1 MYENLKSAVTA
12 VVKQNGA
19 NEITGQNLQSV
30 LLAMIDVL
38 GKYGS
43 FVGLAQTNTTPT
55 TDEGNLFYIAAGK
68 GTYSGFGLSVGD
80 NELAIFSKPASTW
93 TKLSIPVKTKIND
106 GEITTAMLANGCVTT
121 AKIADGAVTEGKIAR
136 NAVTSTKIADSSVT
150 TSKIMGNAIT
160 TDLIDDLAVTRSK
173 IANGAVET
181 NTLADNAVTTPKIKD
196 GNVTTAKIADGNVT
210 TAKIADG
217 SVSTAKLADRAVTG
231 QKIATR
237 TINSEN
243 IVFDVCRIAANNPNK
258 DGSWHSVDFTS
269 ACSLAFHNDQN
280 LWQFIIDFDQD
291 TVEMAGFLTQNFTT
305 SATQNHARLEGI
317 GKVSDGTYNIVVDL
331 YTNNRG
337 SLNSATLNY
346 QFQLAVADGSIT
358 TAKIADGAVTSK
370 KIGALAVQYGNLADN
385 AVDGTKIAN
394 NSIRTA
400 NLQYGSVTTDKI
412 ANGNVTT
419 AKIADGAVVNGKLA
433 GVKIFN
439 LTAYYNDDYVDTN
452 VNDETTLT
460 TILNGITYSELVNGE
475 NKLFGLLIDSG
486 TLIAG
491 ILCKAG
497 TGLFMVTGNY
507 RERFYSINIVASG
520 STITN
525 IRVIVSN
532 MARRTRRNVTSSSI
546 LQRLH
551 WAVEEQNLEK
561 YGFKVGDYFTI
572 NGRDYVIAG
581 LNPMKGTSTPYRLT
595 ENHVGLIVIPHT
607 TQKWNASGNTYTG
620 GDGRGAG
627 YANSDLHHYLVNT
640 LLPLVQGDL
649 GSSHVLAHNKLLSN
663 AVNQTGT
670 NKMGSATGCSSGWGW
685 VSSYISALSEVQ
697 VYGATVWSSSGFDT
711 GEACRQL
718 DVFRVYNHTEI
729 FGGEY
734 PWLRDVVSASNAAL
748 AHYFGYATYYTA
760 PSAAYVAALVLFK

>member
-38 GKYGS
+38 GKYGT

-106 GEITTAMLANGCVTT
+106 GEITTAMLANGAVTT
-121 AKIADGAVTEGKIAR
+121 AKLADG
-136 NAVTSTKIADSSVT
+136 
-150 TSKIMGNAIT
+150 
-160 TDLIDDLAVTRSK
+160 
-173 IANGAVET
+173 
-181 NTLADNAVTTPKIKD
+181 AVTTPKIGNGAVTNEKIGNNAVREENIADWAVKNRHITTGAVTNEKIFEGAVTTAKLADGAVTTAKLAD

-210 TAKIADG
+210 TAKIADE
-217 SVSTAKLADRAVTG
+217 AVTS
-231 QKIATR
+231 QKIA
-237 TINSEN
+237 
-243 IVFDVCRIAANNPNK
+243 
-258 DGSWHSVDFTS
+258 
-269 ACSLAFHNDQN
+269 
-280 LWQFIIDFDQD
+280 
-291 TVEMAGFLTQNFTT
+291 
-305 SATQNHARLEGI
+305 
-317 GKVSDGTYNIVVDL
+317 
-331 YTNNRG
+331 
-337 SLNSATLNY
+337 
-346 QFQLAVADGSIT
+346 
-358 TAKIADGAVTSK
+358 
-370 KIGALAVQYGNLADN
+370 ALAVQYGNLADN
-385 AVDGTKIAN
+385 ACDGTKIAN

-400 NLQYGSVTTDKI
+400 NLQYGSVTTPKI
-412 ANGNVTT
+412 ADGNVTT
-419 AKIADGAVVNGKLA
+419 AKLTDGAVTTAKLADGSVTQDKLASDVVIPLA

-439 LTAYYNDDYVDTN
+439 LTQYYNSDYVDAN
-452 VNDETTLT
+452 AYDPT

-520 STITN
+520 QTITN

-532 MARRTRRNVTSSSI
+532 MERRTRRDVTSSSV
-546 LQRLH
+546 LQHLH

-607 TQKWNASGNTYTG
+607 TQKWNESGNTYTG

-640 LLPLVQGDL
+640 LLPLVQQDL
-649 GSSHVLAHNKLLSN
+649 GSSHLLAHSKLLSN

-670 NKMGSATGCSSGWGW
+670 NKMGSATGCSSSWGW

-734 PWLRDVVSASNAAL
+734 PWLRDVVSASGAAY
-748 AHYFGYATYYTA
+748 ASNGGYAFHYTA
-760 PSAAYVAALVLFK
+760 SYVWSVAALVLFH

>member
-80 NELAIFSKPASTW
+80 NELAIFSKPASSW
-93 TKLSIPVKTKIND
+93 TKLSIPIKTKIND

-121 AKIADGAVTEGKIAR
+121 AKIGNGAVTNEKIGNNAVR
-136 NAVTSTKIADSSVT
+136 EENIADWAVKNRHITTGAVTSEKIYEGAVT
-150 TSKIMGNAIT
+150 TAK
-160 TDLIDDLAVTRSK
+160 LADGS
-173 IANGAVET
+173 VET
-181 NTLADNAVTTPKIKD
+181 NKLADNAVTTPKIKD

-291 TVEMAGFLTQNFTT
+291 TVELAGFLTQNFTT
-305 SATQNHARLEGI
+305 SDTQNHARLEGI

-346 QFQLAVADGSIT
+346 QFQSAVADGSIT
-358 TAKIADGAVTSK
+358 TAKIADGAVTSQ

-400 NLQYGSVTTDKI
+400 NLQYGSVTADKI
-412 ANGNVTT
+412 AAQAVTT
-419 AKIADGAVVNGKLA
+419 DKIADGAVVNGKLA
-433 GVKIFN
+433 GVKMFN
-439 LTAYYNDDYVDTN
+439 LTAYSNDDYVDTN
-452 VNDETTLT
+452 VADATTL
-460 TILNGITYSELVNGE
+460 LNGITYSELVNGQ
-475 NKLFGLLIDSG
+475 NKLFGLLLDNT

-491 ILCKAG
+491 VLRQYGGSYYI
-497 TGLFMVTGNY
+497 TGNC
-507 RERFYSINIVASG
+507 RERFYSIYILVIG
-520 STITN
+520 SSITN
-525 IRVIVSN
+525 VFVKVSN
-532 MARRTRRNVTSSSI
+532 MARRTRRTGISQSELTRLSS
-546 LQRLH
+546 
-551 WAVEEQNLEK
+551 AVAEQNLEK
-561 YGFKVGDYFTI
+561 YGFKVGDSFTV
-572 NGRDYVIAG
+572 GTRDYVIAG

-607 TQKWNASGNTYTG
+607 TQKWNESGNTYTG

-640 LLPLVQGDL
+640 LLPTVQQDL
-649 GSSHVLAHNKLLSN
+649 GSSHVLAHSKLLSN

-670 NKMGSATGCSSGWGW
+670 NKMGSATGCSSSWGW
-685 VSSYISALSEVQ
+685 YADQYISALSEVQ

-734 PWLRDVVSASNAAL
+734 PWLRDVVSASTAAR
-748 AHYFGYATYYTA
+748 ATDGGRADNDTA
-760 PSAAYVAALVLFK
+760 SDAIFVAALILFK

>member
-121 AKIADGAVTEGKIAR
+121 AKIADEAVTEGKIAR

-160 TDLIDDLAVTRSK
+160 TDKLDDLAVTRQK

-217 SVSTAKLADRAVTG
+217 NVTTAKIGNGAVTTDKLDDG
-231 QKIATR
+231 AVTSDKIYSQAVT
-237 TINSEN
+237 TDE
-243 IVFDVCRIAANNPNK
+243 IA
-258 DGSWHSVDFTS
+258 
-269 ACSLAFHNDQN
+269 
-280 LWQFIIDFDQD
+280 
-291 TVEMAGFLTQNFTT
+291 
-305 SATQNHARLEGI
+305 
-317 GKVSDGTYNIVVDL
+317 
-331 YTNNRG
+331 
-337 SLNSATLNY
+337 NSA
-346 QFQLAVADGSIT
+346 VT
-358 TAKIADGAVTSK
+358 TAKIADEAVTSQ
-370 KIGALAVQYGNLADN
+370 KIAALAVQYGNLADN
-385 AVDGTKIAN
+385 ACDGTKIAN

-400 NLQYGSVTTDKI
+400 NLQYGSVTTPNI
-412 ANGNVTT
+412 ADRNVTTEKLADGAVTT
-419 AKIADGAVVNGKLA
+419 AKFANGSVTQDKLASDVVIPLA

-439 LTAYYNDDYVDTN
+439 LTAYANDDYIYTN
-452 VNDETTLT
+452 VADETTL
-460 TILNGITYSELVNGE
+460 LNGITYSDLVNGE
-475 NKLFGLLIDSG
+475 NKLFGLWID
-486 TLIAG
+486 TPILIAG
-491 ILCKAG
+491 ILRQFG
-497 TGLFMVTGNY
+497 GNYYITGNY
-507 RERFYSINIVASG
+507 RERFYSIYIIVIG
-520 STITN
+520 SSITN
-525 IRVIVSN
+525 IFVEVSN
-532 MARRTRRNVTSSSI
+532 MARRTRRTGISQSELTRLSS
-546 LQRLH
+546 
-551 WAVEEQNLEK
+551 AVAEQNLEK
-561 YGFKVGDYFTI
+561 YGFKVGDSFTV
-572 NGRDYVIAG
+572 GTRDYVIAG

-607 TQKWNASGNTYTG
+607 TQKWNESGNTYTG

-649 GSSHVLAHNKLLSN
+649 GSSHLLAHNKLLSN

-734 PWLRDVVSASNAAL
+734 TWLRDVVSASGAAF
-748 AHYFGYATYYTA
+748 ADDCGDANKN
-760 PSAAYVAALVLFK
+760 SASSANYVAALVLFK

>member
-30 LLAMIDVL
+30 LLAVIDVL

-93 TKLSIPVKTKIND
+93 TKLSIPVKTKISD

-121 AKIADGAVTEGKIAR
+121 AKIGNGAVTNEKIGNNAVREENIADWAVKNRHITTGAVTSEKIYEGAVTTAKLADGAVT
-136 NAVTSTKIADSSVT
+136 
-150 TSKIMGNAIT
+150 
-160 TDLIDDLAVTRSK
+160 
-173 IANGAVET
+173 
-181 NTLADNAVTTPKIKD
+181 
-196 GNVTTAKIADGNVT
+196 
-210 TAKIADG
+210 
-217 SVSTAKLADRAVTG
+217 TAKLAD
-231 QKIATR
+231 
-237 TINSEN
+237 
-243 IVFDVCRIAANNPNK
+243 
-258 DGSWHSVDFTS
+258 
-269 ACSLAFHNDQN
+269 
-280 LWQFIIDFDQD
+280 
-291 TVEMAGFLTQNFTT
+291 
-305 SATQNHARLEGI
+305 
-317 GKVSDGTYNIVVDL
+317 
-331 YTNNRG
+331 
-337 SLNSATLNY
+337 
-346 QFQLAVADGSIT
+346 
-358 TAKIADGAVTSK
+358 
-370 KIGALAVQYGNLADN
+370 
-385 AVDGTKIAN
+385 
-394 NSIRTA
+394 
-400 NLQYGSVTTDKI
+400 GSVTQNKLASD
-412 ANGNVTT
+412 
-419 AKIADGAVVNGKLA
+419 VVIPLA

-439 LTAYYNDDYVDTN
+439 LTAYANDDYVDTN
-452 VNDETTLT
+452 VADGTTL
-460 TILNGITYSELVNGE
+460 LNGITYSDLVNGQ
-475 NKLFGLLIDSG
+475 NKVFGLLLDNT

-491 ILCKAG
+491 ILRQYG
-497 TGLFMVTGNY
+497 GNY
-507 RERFYSINIVASG
+507 YINGNCRERFYSIYILVIG
-520 STITN
+520 SSITN
-525 IRVIVSN
+525 IFVKVSN
-532 MARRTRRNVTSSSI
+532 MARRTRRTGISQSELTRLSS
-546 LQRLH
+546 
-551 WAVEEQNLEK
+551 AVAEQNLEK
-561 YGFKVGDYFTI
+561 YGFKVGDSFTV
-572 NGRDYVIAG
+572 GTRDYVIAG

-627 YANSDLHHYLVNT
+627 YANSDLHYYLVNT
-640 LLPLVQGDL
+640 LLPLVQQDL

-670 NKMGSATGCSSGWGW
+670 NKMGSATGCSSNWGW

-734 PWLRDVVSASNAAL
+734 PWLRDVVSASIAATAHDYGSADYL
-748 AHYFGYATYYTA
+748 AA
-760 PSAAYVAALVLFK
+760 SAASYVAALVLFK

>member
-80 NELAIFSKPASTW
+80 NELAIFSKPVSTW

-121 AKIADGAVTEGKIAR
+121 AKIADGNVTSAKIADGAVTEAKIAR

-150 TSKIMGNAIT
+150 TSKIMGRAIT
-160 TDLIDDLAVTRSK
+160 EELIDDLAVTRSK

-196 GNVTTAKIADGNVT
+196 GNVTT
-210 TAKIADG
+210 
-217 SVSTAKLADRAVTG
+217 
-231 QKIATR
+231 
-237 TINSEN
+237 E
-243 IVFDVCRIAANNPNK
+243 
-258 DGSWHSVDFTS
+258 
-269 ACSLAFHNDQN
+269 
-280 LWQFIIDFDQD
+280 
-291 TVEMAGFLTQNFTT
+291 
-305 SATQNHARLEGI
+305 
-317 GKVSDGTYNIVVDL
+317 
-331 YTNNRG
+331 
-337 SLNSATLNY
+337 
-346 QFQLAVADGSIT
+346 
-358 TAKIADGAVTSK
+358 KIADGAVTSQ
-370 KIGALAVQYGNLADN
+370 KIGALAVQYGNIADN
-385 AVDGTKIAN
+385 AVGGTKIAT
-394 NSIRTA
+394 NSIRTEQ
-400 NLQYGSVTTDKI
+400 LQLGSVTSNI
-412 ANGNVTT
+412 LAANAVTT
-419 AKIADGAVVNGKLA
+419 DKIADGAVVNGKLA
-433 GVKIFN
+433 GVKWFN

-460 TILNGITYSELVNGE
+460 TLLNGITYSELVNGE

-491 ILCKAG
+491 ILRKAG

-532 MARRTRRNVTSSSI
+532 MARRTRRNVTSSSV

-551 WAVEEQNLEK
+551 YAVEEQNLEK

-607 TQKWNASGNTYTG
+607 TQKWNESGNTYTG
-620 GDGRGAG
+620 SDGRGAG

-640 LLPLVQGDL
+640 LLPTVQQDL

-734 PWLRDVVSASNAAL
+734 PWLRDVVSASYAAI
-748 AHYFGYATYYTA
+748 ANGGGYAGHD
-760 PSAAYVAALVLFK
+760 AASNARYVAALVLFA

>member
-121 AKIADGAVTEGKIAR
+121 AKIADGNVTTAKIADGAVTEAKIAR

-150 TSKIMGNAIT
+150 TSKIMGRAIT
-160 TDLIDDLAVTRSK
+160 EELIDDLAVTSSK

-181 NTLADNAVTTPKIKD
+181 NTLADNAVTTSKIKDGNVTTAKIADEAVTEGKIAGGAVSYTKLATGAVRTEKILDGAVTEFKLAGGAVTSLKLANDAVTANKIKD

-217 SVSTAKLADRAVTG
+217 AVT
-231 QKIATR
+231 
-237 TINSEN
+237 E
-243 IVFDVCRIAANNPNK
+243 D
-258 DGSWHSVDFTS
+258 
-269 ACSLAFHNDQN
+269 
-280 LWQFIIDFDQD
+280 
-291 TVEMAGFLTQNFTT
+291 
-305 SATQNHARLEGI
+305 
-317 GKVSDGTYNIVVDL
+317 
-331 YTNNRG
+331 
-337 SLNSATLNY
+337 
-346 QFQLAVADGSIT
+346 
-358 TAKIADGAVTSK
+358 KIADGAVTSR
-370 KIGALAVQYGNLADN
+370 KIGALAVQYGNIADN
-385 AVDGTKIAN
+385 AVSGSKIAV
-394 NSIRTA
+394 NSIRTD
-400 NLQYGSVTTDKI
+400 NLQQGSVTAEKI
-412 ANGNVTT
+412 AGQAVTT
-419 AKIADGAVVNGKLA
+419 EKIADGAVVNGKLA
-433 GVKIFN
+433 GVKWFN

-460 TILNGITYSELVNGE
+460 TLLNGITYSELVNGE
-475 NKLFGLLIDSG
+475 NKLFGLLVDGG

-497 TGLFMVTGNY
+497 TGLFIITGNY
-507 RERFYSINIVASG
+507 REKFYSINIVASG
-520 STITN
+520 SSITN

-532 MARRTRRNVTSSSI
+532 MARRTRRNVTSSSV

-551 WAVEEQNLEK
+551 YAVEEQNLEK

-620 GDGRGAG
+620 ADGRGAG
-627 YANSDLHHYLVNT
+627 YANSDLHYYLVNT
-640 LLPLVQGDL
+640 LLPLVQQDL
-649 GSSHVLAHNKLLSN
+649 GSSLVLAHNKLLSN

-670 NKMGSATGCSSGWGW
+670 NKMGSATGCSSSWGW
-685 VSSYISALSEVQ
+685 VANQYISALSEVQ

-734 PWLRDVVSASNAAL
+734 PWLRDVVSASYAAT
-748 AHYFGYATYYTA
+748 ADSDGYAADTPA
-760 PSAAYVAALVLFK
+760 SLAAYVAALVLFK

>member
-121 AKIADGAVTEGKIAR
+121 AKIADEAVTEGKIAR

-160 TDLIDDLAVTRSK
+160 TDKLDDLAVTRQK

-217 SVSTAKLADRAVTG
+217 NVTTAKIGNSAVTTDKLDDG
-231 QKIATR
+231 AVTSDKIYSQAVT
-237 TINSEN
+237 TDE
-243 IVFDVCRIAANNPNK
+243 IA
-258 DGSWHSVDFTS
+258 
-269 ACSLAFHNDQN
+269 
-280 LWQFIIDFDQD
+280 
-291 TVEMAGFLTQNFTT
+291 
-305 SATQNHARLEGI
+305 
-317 GKVSDGTYNIVVDL
+317 
-331 YTNNRG
+331 
-337 SLNSATLNY
+337 NSA
-346 QFQLAVADGSIT
+346 VT
-358 TAKIADGAVTSK
+358 TAKIADGAVTSQ

-385 AVDGTKIAN
+385 ACNGTKIAN

-400 NLQYGSVTTDKI
+400 NLQYGSVTTAKI
-412 ANGNVTT
+412 ADGNVTT
-419 AKIADGAVVNGKLA
+419 AKLTDGAVTTAKLADGSVTQDKLASDVVIPLA

-439 LTAYYNDDYVDTN
+439 LTAYANNDYIYTN
-452 VNDETTLT
+452 VADETTL
-460 TILNGITYSELVNGE
+460 LNGITYSDLVNGE
-475 NKLFGLLIDSG
+475 NKLFGLWID
-486 TLIAG
+486 TPILIAG
-491 ILCKAG
+491 ILRQFG
-497 TGLFMVTGNY
+497 GNYYITGNY
-507 RERFYSINIVASG
+507 RERFYSIYIIVIG
-520 STITN
+520 SSITN
-525 IRVIVSN
+525 ILVEVSN
-532 MARRTRRNVTSSSI
+532 MARRTRRTGISQSELTRLSS
-546 LQRLH
+546 
-551 WAVEEQNLEK
+551 AVAEQNLEK
-561 YGFKVGDYFTI
+561 YGFKVGDSFTI
-572 NGRDYVIAG
+572 GTRDYVIAG

-607 TQKWNASGNTYTG
+607 TQKWNESGNTYTG

-627 YANSDLHHYLVNT
+627 YANSDLHYYLTNT
-640 LLPLVQGDL
+640 LLPLVQSDL
-649 GSSHVLAHNKLLSN
+649 GSANLLAHSKLLSN

-670 NKMGSATGCSSGWGW
+670 NKMGSATGCSSSWGW

-734 PWLRDVVSASNAAL
+734 PWFRDVVSASCAAF
-748 AHYFGYATYYTA
+748 ARSRGYADYNTA
-760 PSAAYVAALVLFK
+760 SDAYYVAALVLFK

>member
-38 GKYGS
+38 GKYGT

-121 AKIADGAVTEGKIAR
+121 AKIADEAVTEGKIAR

-160 TDLIDDLAVTRSK
+160 TDKLDDLAVTRQK
-173 IANGAVET
+173 IANGAVES

-210 TAKIADG
+210 TAKIG
-217 SVSTAKLADRAVTG
+217 NSAVTTDKLDDG
-231 QKIATR
+231 AVTSDKIYSQAVT
-237 TINSEN
+237 TDE
-243 IVFDVCRIAANNPNK
+243 IA
-258 DGSWHSVDFTS
+258 
-269 ACSLAFHNDQN
+269 
-280 LWQFIIDFDQD
+280 
-291 TVEMAGFLTQNFTT
+291 
-305 SATQNHARLEGI
+305 
-317 GKVSDGTYNIVVDL
+317 
-331 YTNNRG
+331 
-337 SLNSATLNY
+337 NSA
-346 QFQLAVADGSIT
+346 VT
-358 TAKIADGAVTSK
+358 TAKIADEAVTSQ
-370 KIGALAVQYGNLADN
+370 KIAALAVQYGNLADN

-400 NLQYGSVTTDKI
+400 NLQYGSVTTAKI
-412 ANGNVTT
+412 ADGNVTT
-419 AKIADGAVVNGKLA
+419 AKLTDGAVTTAKLADGSVTQDKLASDVVIPLA
-433 GVKIFN
+433 GVKMFN
-439 LTAYYNDDYVDTN
+439 LTAYSNDDYVDTN
-452 VNDETTLT
+452 VADATTL
-460 TILNGITYSELVNGE
+460 LNGITYSDLVIGE
-475 NKLFGLLIDSG
+475 NKLFGLLLDNT

-491 ILCKAG
+491 ILRQYG
-497 TGLFMVTGNY
+497 GNYYITGNC
-507 RERFYSINIVASG
+507 RERFYSIYIAVIG
-520 STITN
+520 SSITN
-525 IRVIVSN
+525 VFVKVSN
-532 MARRTRRNVTSSSI
+532 MARRTRRTGISQSELTRLSS
-546 LQRLH
+546 
-551 WAVEEQNLEK
+551 AVAEQNLEK
-561 YGFKVGDYFTI
+561 YGFKVGDSFTI
-572 NGRDYVIAG
+572 GTRDYVIAG

-607 TQKWNASGNTYTG
+607 TQKWNESGNTYTG

-640 LLPLVQGDL
+640 LLPTVQQDL

-670 NKMGSATGCSSGWGW
+670 NKMGSATGCSSSWGW

-734 PWLRDVVSASNAAL
+734 PWLRDVVSASAAAFAHSFGDANFNAAS
-748 AHYFGYATYYTA
+748 
-760 PSAAYVAALVLFK
+760 SAYYVAALVLFK

>member
-93 TKLSIPVKTKIND
+93 TKLSIPVKTKISD

-121 AKIADGAVTEGKIAR
+121 AKIADEAVTEGKIAR

-160 TDLIDDLAVTRSK
+160 TDKLDDLAVTRQK

-217 SVSTAKLADRAVTG
+217 NVTTAKIGNSAVTTDKLDDG
-231 QKIATR
+231 AVTSDKIYSQAVT
-237 TINSEN
+237 TDE
-243 IVFDVCRIAANNPNK
+243 IA
-258 DGSWHSVDFTS
+258 
-269 ACSLAFHNDQN
+269 
-280 LWQFIIDFDQD
+280 
-291 TVEMAGFLTQNFTT
+291 
-305 SATQNHARLEGI
+305 
-317 GKVSDGTYNIVVDL
+317 
-331 YTNNRG
+331 
-337 SLNSATLNY
+337 NSA
-346 QFQLAVADGSIT
+346 VT
-358 TAKIADGAVTSK
+358 TAKIADGAVTSQ

-385 AVDGTKIAN
+385 ACNGTKIAN

-400 NLQYGSVTTDKI
+400 NLQYGSVTTAKI
-412 ANGNVTT
+412 ADGNVTT
-419 AKIADGAVVNGKLA
+419 AKLTDGAVTTAKLADGSVTQDKLASDVVIPLA

-439 LTAYYNDDYVDTN
+439 LTAYANNDYIYTN
-452 VNDETTLT
+452 VADETTL
-460 TILNGITYSELVNGE
+460 LNGITYSDLVNGE
-475 NKLFGLLIDSG
+475 NKLFGLWID
-486 TLIAG
+486 TPILIAG
-491 ILCKAG
+491 ILRQFG
-497 TGLFMVTGNY
+497 GNYYITGNY
-507 RERFYSINIVASG
+507 RERFYSIYIIVIG
-520 STITN
+520 SSITN
-525 IRVIVSN
+525 ILVEVSN
-532 MARRTRRNVTSSSI
+532 MARRTRRTGISQSELTRLSS
-546 LQRLH
+546 
-551 WAVEEQNLEK
+551 AVAEQNLEK
-561 YGFKVGDYFTI
+561 YGFKVGDSFTI
-572 NGRDYVIAG
+572 GTRDYVIAG

-607 TQKWNASGNTYTG
+607 TQKWNESGNTYTG

-627 YANSDLHHYLVNT
+627 YANSDLHYYLTNT
-640 LLPLVQGDL
+640 LLPLVQSDL
-649 GSSHVLAHNKLLSN
+649 GSANLLAHSKLLSN

-670 NKMGSATGCSSGWGW
+670 NKMGSATGCSSSWGW
-685 VSSYISALSEVQ
+685 YANQYISALSEVQ

-734 PWLRDVVSASNAAL
+734 PWLRDVVSASYAAFADNRGNANTSTAS
-748 AHYFGYATYYTA
+748 YAY
-760 PSAAYVAALVLFK
+760 YVAALVLFK

>member
-121 AKIADGAVTEGKIAR
+121 AKIADGNVTTAKIADGNVTTAKIADGNVTTAKIADGAVTEGKIAR

-160 TDLIDDLAVTRSK
+160 TDKLDDLAVTRQK

-217 SVSTAKLADRAVTG
+217 NVTTAKIGNSAVTTDKLDDG
-231 QKIATR
+231 AVTADKIGSLAITADEIANGAVTTAKIANGAVT
-237 TINSEN
+237 TDKLDDGAVTSDKIYSQAVTTDE
-243 IVFDVCRIAANNPNK
+243 IA
-258 DGSWHSVDFTS
+258 
-269 ACSLAFHNDQN
+269 
-280 LWQFIIDFDQD
+280 
-291 TVEMAGFLTQNFTT
+291 
-305 SATQNHARLEGI
+305 
-317 GKVSDGTYNIVVDL
+317 
-331 YTNNRG
+331 
-337 SLNSATLNY
+337 NSA
-346 QFQLAVADGSIT
+346 VT
-358 TAKIADGAVTSK
+358 TAKIADEAVTSQ
-370 KIGALAVQYGNLADN
+370 KIAALAVQYGNLADN
-385 AVDGTKIAN
+385 ACDGTKIAN

-400 NLQYGSVTTDKI
+400 NLQYGSVTTPNI
-412 ANGNVTT
+412 ADRNVTTEKLADGAVTT
-419 AKIADGAVVNGKLA
+419 AKFANGSVTQDKLASDVVIPLA

-439 LTAYYNDDYVDTN
+439 LTAYANDDYIYTN
-452 VNDETTLT
+452 VADETTL
-460 TILNGITYSELVNGE
+460 LNGITYSDLVNGE
-475 NKLFGLLIDSG
+475 NKLFGLWID
-486 TLIAG
+486 TPILIAG
-491 ILCKAG
+491 ILRQFG
-497 TGLFMVTGNY
+497 GNYYITGNY
-507 RERFYSINIVASG
+507 RERFYSIYIIVIG
-520 STITN
+520 SSITN
-525 IRVIVSN
+525 IFVEVSN
-532 MARRTRRNVTSSSI
+532 MARRTRRTGISQSELTRLSS
-546 LQRLH
+546 
-551 WAVEEQNLEK
+551 AVAEQNLEK
-561 YGFKVGDYFTI
+561 YGFKVGDSFTV
-572 NGRDYVIAG
+572 GTRDYVIAG

-607 TQKWNASGNTYTG
+607 TQKWNESGNTYTG

-649 GSSHVLAHNKLLSN
+649 GSSHLLAHNKLLSN

-734 PWLRDVVSASNAAL
+734 PWLRDVVSASNAAG
-748 AHYFGYATYYTA
+748 AGNYGDAIYYTA
-760 PSAAYVAALVLFK
+760 SSAYYVAALVLFK

>member
-121 AKIADGAVTEGKIAR
+121 AKIADGNVTSAKIADGAVTEAKIAR

-150 TSKIMGNAIT
+150 TSKIMGRAIT
-160 TDLIDDLAVTRSK
+160 EELIDDQAVTRSK

-181 NTLADNAVTTPKIKD
+181 NTLADNAVTAPKIKD
-196 GNVTTAKIADGNVT
+196 GNVTT
-210 TAKIADG
+210 
-217 SVSTAKLADRAVTG
+217 
-231 QKIATR
+231 
-237 TINSEN
+237 E
-243 IVFDVCRIAANNPNK
+243 
-258 DGSWHSVDFTS
+258 
-269 ACSLAFHNDQN
+269 
-280 LWQFIIDFDQD
+280 
-291 TVEMAGFLTQNFTT
+291 
-305 SATQNHARLEGI
+305 
-317 GKVSDGTYNIVVDL
+317 
-331 YTNNRG
+331 
-337 SLNSATLNY
+337 
-346 QFQLAVADGSIT
+346 
-358 TAKIADGAVTSK
+358 KIADGAVTSQ
-370 KIGALAVQYGNLADN
+370 KIGALAVQYGNIADN
-385 AVDGTKIAN
+385 AVSGSKIAV
-394 NSIRTA
+394 NSIRTD
-400 NLQYGSVTTDKI
+400 NLQYGSVTADKI
-412 ANGNVTT
+412 ASQAVTT
-419 AKIADGAVVNGKLA
+419 AKISDGAVVNGKLA
-433 GVKIFN
+433 GVKWFN

-460 TILNGITYSELVNGE
+460 TLLNGITYSELVNGE
-475 NKLFGLLIDSG
+475 NKLFGLLIDNS

-491 ILCKAG
+491 ILRKAG

-532 MARRTRRNVTSSSI
+532 MARRTRRNVTSSSV
-546 LQRLH
+546 LQSLH

-581 LNPMKGTSTPYRLT
+581 LNPMKGTLTPYRLT

-607 TQKWNASGNTYTG
+607 TQKWNESGNTYTG

-670 NKMGSATGCSSGWGW
+670 NKMGSATGCSSSWGW

-734 PWLRDVVSASNAAL
+734 PWLRDVVSASYAAVATDAGNADYNAAS
-748 AHYFGYATYYTA
+748 YAYC
-760 PSAAYVAALVLFK
+760 VAALVLFK

>member
-93 TKLSIPVKTKIND
+93 TKLSIPVKTKISD

-121 AKIADGAVTEGKIAR
+121 AKIADEAVTEGKIAR

-160 TDLIDDLAVTRSK
+160 TDKLDDLAVTRQK

-217 SVSTAKLADRAVTG
+217 NVTTAKIGNSAVTTDKLDDG
-231 QKIATR
+231 AVTSDKIYSQAVT
-237 TINSEN
+237 TDE
-243 IVFDVCRIAANNPNK
+243 IA
-258 DGSWHSVDFTS
+258 
-269 ACSLAFHNDQN
+269 
-280 LWQFIIDFDQD
+280 
-291 TVEMAGFLTQNFTT
+291 
-305 SATQNHARLEGI
+305 
-317 GKVSDGTYNIVVDL
+317 
-331 YTNNRG
+331 
-337 SLNSATLNY
+337 NSA
-346 QFQLAVADGSIT
+346 VT
-358 TAKIADGAVTSK
+358 TAKIADGAVTSQ

-385 AVDGTKIAN
+385 ACNGTKIAN

-400 NLQYGSVTTDKI
+400 NLQYGSVTTAKI
-412 ANGNVTT
+412 ADGNVTT
-419 AKIADGAVVNGKLA
+419 AKLTDGAVTTAKLADGSVTQDKLASDVVIPLA

-439 LTAYYNDDYVDTN
+439 LTAYANNDYIYTN
-452 VNDETTLT
+452 VADETTL
-460 TILNGITYSELVNGE
+460 LNGITYSDLVNGE
-475 NKLFGLLIDSG
+475 NKLFGLWID
-486 TLIAG
+486 TPILIAG
-491 ILCKAG
+491 ILRQFG
-497 TGLFMVTGNY
+497 GNYYITGNY
-507 RERFYSINIVASG
+507 RERFYSIYIIVIG
-520 STITN
+520 SSITN
-525 IRVIVSN
+525 ILVEVSN
-532 MARRTRRNVTSSSI
+532 MARRTRRTGISQSELTRLSS
-546 LQRLH
+546 
-551 WAVEEQNLEK
+551 AVAEQNLEK
-561 YGFKVGDYFTI
+561 YGFKVGDSFTI
-572 NGRDYVIAG
+572 GTRDYVIAG

-607 TQKWNASGNTYTG
+607 TQKWNESGNTYTG

-627 YANSDLHHYLVNT
+627 YANSDLHYYLTNT
-640 LLPLVQGDL
+640 LLPLVQSDL
-649 GSSHVLAHNKLLSN
+649 GSANLLAHSKLLSN

-670 NKMGSATGCSSGWGW
+670 NKMGSATGCSSSWGW
-685 VSSYISALSEVQ
+685 YANQYISALSEVQ

-734 PWLRDVVSASNAAL
+734 PWLRDVVSASYAAYANNGGFATNNPASNAN
-748 AHYFGYATYYTA
+748 
-760 PSAAYVAALVLFK
+760 YVAALVLFK

>member
-1 MYENLKSAVTA
+1 MYDNLKSAVTA

-93 TKLSIPVKTKIND
+93 TKLSIPIKTKIND

-136 NAVTSTKIADSSVT
+136 NAVTSTKIADTSVT

-217 SVSTAKLADRAVTG
+217 
-231 QKIATR
+231 
-237 TINSEN
+237 
-243 IVFDVCRIAANNPNK
+243 
-258 DGSWHSVDFTS
+258 
-269 ACSLAFHNDQN
+269 
-280 LWQFIIDFDQD
+280 
-291 TVEMAGFLTQNFTT
+291 
-305 SATQNHARLEGI
+305 
-317 GKVSDGTYNIVVDL
+317 
-331 YTNNRG
+331 
-337 SLNSATLNY
+337 
-346 QFQLAVADGSIT
+346 
-358 TAKIADGAVTSK
+358 AVTSQ
-370 KIGALAVQYGNLADN
+370 KIGALAVQYGNIADN
-385 AVDGTKIAN
+385 AVSGSKIAV
-394 NSIRTA
+394 NSIRTD
-400 NLQYGSVTTDKI
+400 NLQYGSVVANNIAANAVTTDKI
-412 ANGNVTT
+412 A
-419 AKIADGAVVNGKLA
+419 DGAIVNAKLA
-433 GVKIFN
+433 GVKMFN
-439 LTAYYNDDYVDTN
+439 LTAYSNDDYVDTN
-452 VNDETTLT
+452 VADGTTL
-460 TILNGITYSELVNGE
+460 LNGITYSDLVNGQ
-475 NKLFGLLIDSG
+475 NKLFGLLLDNT

-491 ILCKAG
+491 ILRQYG
-497 TGLFMVTGNY
+497 GSYYITGNC
-507 RERFYSINIVASG
+507 RERFYSIYILVIG
-520 STITN
+520 SSITN
-525 IRVIVSN
+525 IFVKVSN
-532 MARRTRRNVTSSSI
+532 MARRTRRTGISQSELTRLSS
-546 LQRLH
+546 
-551 WAVEEQNLEK
+551 AVAEQNLEK
-561 YGFKVGDYFTI
+561 YGFKVGDSFTV
-572 NGRDYVIAG
+572 GTRDYVIAG

-607 TQKWNASGNTYTG
+607 TQKWNESGNTYTG

-734 PWLRDVVSASNAAL
+734 PWLRDVVSASYAANANSAGT
-748 AHYFGYATYYTA
+748 ADDYPASYAF
-760 PSAAYVAALVLFK
+760 YVAALVLFK

>member
-43 FVGLAQTNTTPT
+43 FVGLAKTNTTPT

-93 TKLSIPVKTKIND
+93 TKLSIPVKTKING

-121 AKIADGAVTEGKIAR
+121 AKIADEAVTEGKIAR

-160 TDLIDDLAVTRSK
+160 TDKLDDLAVTRQK

-181 NTLADNAVTTPKIKD
+181 NKLADNAVTTPKIKD

-210 TAKIADG
+210 TAKLTDGAVTTAKFADG
-217 SVSTAKLADRAVTG
+217 SVTQDKLA
-231 QKIATR
+231 
-237 TINSEN
+237 S
-243 IVFDVCRIAANNPNK
+243 DVVIP
-258 DGSWHSVDFTS
+258 
-269 ACSLAFHNDQN
+269 
-280 LWQFIIDFDQD
+280 
-291 TVEMAGFLTQNFTT
+291 
-305 SATQNHARLEGI
+305 
-317 GKVSDGTYNIVVDL
+317 
-331 YTNNRG
+331 
-337 SLNSATLNY
+337 
-346 QFQLAVADGSIT
+346 
-358 TAKIADGAVTSK
+358 
-370 KIGALAVQYGNLADN
+370 
-385 AVDGTKIAN
+385 
-394 NSIRTA
+394 
-400 NLQYGSVTTDKI
+400 
-412 ANGNVTT
+412 
-419 AKIADGAVVNGKLA
+419 LA

-439 LTAYYNDDYVDTN
+439 LKAYANDDYIYTN
-452 VNDETTLT
+452 VADETTL
-460 TILNGITYSELVNGE
+460 LNGITYSDLVNGE
-475 NKLFGLLIDSG
+475 NKLFGLWID
-486 TLIAG
+486 TPILIAG
-491 ILCKAG
+491 ILRQFG
-497 TGLFMVTGNY
+497 GNYYITGNY
-507 RERFYSINIVASG
+507 RERFYDIYIIVIGSSITKILVE
-520 STITN
+520 
-525 IRVIVSN
+525 VSN
-532 MARRTRRNVTSSSI
+532 MARRTRRTGISQSELIRLSS
-546 LQRLH
+546 
-551 WAVEEQNLEK
+551 AVAEQNLEK
-561 YGFKVGDYFTI
+561 YGFKVGDSFTI
-572 NGRDYVIAG
+572 GTRDYVIAG
-581 LNPMKGTSTPYRLT
+581 LNPMKGTSTSYRLT

-607 TQKWNASGNTYTG
+607 TQKWNESGNTYTG
-620 GDGRGAG
+620 GDGRGEG

-670 NKMGSATGCSSGWGW
+670 NKMGSVTGCSSGWGW

-734 PWLRDVVSASNAAL
+734 PWLRDVVSASYAADARSTGRADFGTASNAN
-748 AHYFGYATYYTA
+748 
-760 PSAAYVAALVLFK
+760 SVAALVLFK

>member
-121 AKIADGAVTEGKIAR
+121 AKIADGNVTTAKIADNAVTTSKIKDGNVTTAKIADEAVTEGKIAGGAVSYTKLATGAVR
-136 NAVTSTKIADSSVT
+136 TEKILDGAVTEFKLAGGAVTSLKLAND
-150 TSKIMGNAIT
+150 
-160 TDLIDDLAVTRSK
+160 AVT
-173 IANGAVET
+173 AN
-181 NTLADNAVTTPKIKD
+181 KIKD
-196 GNVTTAKIADGNVT
+196 GNVTTAKIADGN
-210 TAKIADG
+210 I
-217 SVSTAKLADRAVTG
+217 
-231 QKIATR
+231 
-237 TINSEN
+237 
-243 IVFDVCRIAANNPNK
+243 
-258 DGSWHSVDFTS
+258 
-269 ACSLAFHNDQN
+269 
-280 LWQFIIDFDQD
+280 
-291 TVEMAGFLTQNFTT
+291 
-305 SATQNHARLEGI
+305 
-317 GKVSDGTYNIVVDL
+317 
-331 YTNNRG
+331 
-337 SLNSATLNY
+337 
-346 QFQLAVADGSIT
+346 
-358 TAKIADGAVTSK
+358 
-370 KIGALAVQYGNLADN
+370 
-385 AVDGTKIAN
+385 
-394 NSIRTA
+394 
-400 NLQYGSVTTDKI
+400 
-412 ANGNVTT
+412 TT

-433 GVKIFN
+433 GVKWFN
-439 LTAYYNDDYVDTN
+439 LTAYYNNDYVDTN

-475 NKLFGLLIDSG
+475 NKLFGLLIDGG

-532 MARRTRRNVTSSSI
+532 MARRTRRNVTSSSA

-551 WAVEEQNLEK
+551 YAVEEQNLEK

-607 TQKWNASGNTYTG
+607 TQKWNESGNTYTG

-640 LLPLVQGDL
+640 LLPTVQLDL

-697 VYGATVWSSSGFDT
+697 VYGSTVWSSSGFDT

-734 PWLRDVVSASNAAL
+734 PWLRDVVSASYAA
-748 AHYFGYATYYTA
+748 
-760 PSAAYVAALVLFK
+760 SAAAAGVASLDPASYAPYVAALVLFK

>member
-121 AKIADGAVTEGKIAR
+121 AKIADGNVTTAKIADGNVTTAKIADGNVTTAKIADGAVTEGKIAR

-160 TDLIDDLAVTRSK
+160 TDKLDDLAVTRQK

-217 SVSTAKLADRAVTG
+217 NVTTAKIGNSAVTTDKLDDG
-231 QKIATR
+231 AVTSDKIYSQAVT
-237 TINSEN
+237 TDE
-243 IVFDVCRIAANNPNK
+243 IA
-258 DGSWHSVDFTS
+258 
-269 ACSLAFHNDQN
+269 
-280 LWQFIIDFDQD
+280 
-291 TVEMAGFLTQNFTT
+291 
-305 SATQNHARLEGI
+305 
-317 GKVSDGTYNIVVDL
+317 
-331 YTNNRG
+331 
-337 SLNSATLNY
+337 NSA
-346 QFQLAVADGSIT
+346 VT
-358 TAKIADGAVTSK
+358 TAKIADEAVTSQ
-370 KIGALAVQYGNLADN
+370 KIAALAVQYGNLADN
-385 AVDGTKIAN
+385 ACDGTKIAN

-400 NLQYGSVTTDKI
+400 NLQYGSVTTPNI
-412 ANGNVTT
+412 ADRNVTTEKLADGAVTT
-419 AKIADGAVVNGKLA
+419 AKFANGSVTQDKLASDVVIPLA

-439 LTAYYNDDYVDTN
+439 LTAYANDDYIYTN
-452 VNDETTLT
+452 VADETTL
-460 TILNGITYSELVNGE
+460 LNGITYSDLVNGE
-475 NKLFGLLIDSG
+475 NKLFGLWID
-486 TLIAG
+486 TPILIAG
-491 ILCKAG
+491 ILRQFG
-497 TGLFMVTGNY
+497 GNYYITGNY
-507 RERFYSINIVASG
+507 RERFYSIYIIVIG
-520 STITN
+520 SSITN
-525 IRVIVSN
+525 IFVEVSN
-532 MARRTRRNVTSSSI
+532 MARRTRRTGISQSELTRLSS
-546 LQRLH
+546 
-551 WAVEEQNLEK
+551 AVAEQNLEK
-561 YGFKVGDYFTI
+561 YGFKVGDSFTV
-572 NGRDYVIAG
+572 GTRDYVIAG

-607 TQKWNASGNTYTG
+607 TQKWNESGNTYTG

-649 GSSHVLAHNKLLSN
+649 GSSHLLAHNKLLSN

-734 PWLRDVVSASNAAL
+734 PWLRDVVSASLAAIADDGGRAGYSTASNAR
-748 AHYFGYATYYTA
+748 
-760 PSAAYVAALVLFK
+760 YVAALVLFK

>member
-1 MYENLKSAVTA
+1 MYDNLKSAVTA

-160 TDLIDDLAVTRSK
+160 TDLLDDLAVTRSK

-196 GNVTTAKIADGNVT
+196 GNMTTAKIADGNVT

-217 SVSTAKLADRAVTG
+217 
-231 QKIATR
+231 
-237 TINSEN
+237 
-243 IVFDVCRIAANNPNK
+243 
-258 DGSWHSVDFTS
+258 
-269 ACSLAFHNDQN
+269 
-280 LWQFIIDFDQD
+280 
-291 TVEMAGFLTQNFTT
+291 
-305 SATQNHARLEGI
+305 
-317 GKVSDGTYNIVVDL
+317 
-331 YTNNRG
+331 
-337 SLNSATLNY
+337 
-346 QFQLAVADGSIT
+346 
-358 TAKIADGAVTSK
+358 AVTSQ

-400 NLQYGSVTTDKI
+400 NLQYGSVTADKI
-412 ANGNVTT
+412 ATNAVTT
-419 AKIADGAVVNGKLA
+419 AKIADGSVVNGKLA
-433 GVKIFN
+433 GVKMFN
-439 LTAYYNDDYVDTN
+439 LTAYSNDDYVDTN
-452 VNDETTLT
+452 VADATTL
-460 TILNGITYSELVNGE
+460 LNGITYSELVNGE
-475 NKLFGLLIDSG
+475 NKLFGLLLDNS

-491 ILCKAG
+491 ILRQYG
-497 TGLFMVTGNY
+497 GNYYITGNC
-507 RERFYSINIVASG
+507 RERFYSIYIAVIG
-520 STITN
+520 SSITN
-525 IRVIVSN
+525 VFVKVSN
-532 MARRTRRNVTSSSI
+532 MARRTRRTGMSQSDLTRLSS
-546 LQRLH
+546 
-551 WAVEEQNLEK
+551 AVAEQNLEK
-561 YGFKVGDYFTI
+561 YGFKVGDSFTI
-572 NGRDYVIAG
+572 GTRDYVIAG
-581 LNPMKGTSTPYRLT
+581 LNPMKGTSTPYSLT

-607 TQKWNASGNTYTG
+607 TQKWNESGNTYTG

-640 LLPLVQGDL
+640 LLPTVQQDL
-649 GSSHVLAHNKLLSN
+649 GSSHVLAHSKLLSN

-685 VSSYISALSEVQ
+685 VANQYISALSEVQ
-697 VYGATVWSSSGFDT
+697 VYGSTVWSSSGFDT

-734 PWLRDVVSASNAAL
+734 PWLRDVVSASYAAL
-748 AHYFGYATYYTA
+748 ANDGGYADYTTA
-760 PSAAYVAALVLFK
+760 SAAYYVAALVLFK